1 LLRGDQIKGF
11 GEGEA
16 RKVLRAIPTAPLE
29 QLQKGQWR
37 EPRVLAHGRPAQ
49 CRQRQ
54 DAAMNEQNVD
64 EVPRLVSS
72 RHRQHLVD
80 GEIHGV

>member
-1 LLRGDQIKGF
+1 
-11 GEGEA
+11 
-16 RKVLRAIPTAPLE
+16 
-29 QLQKGQWR
+29 
-37 EPRVLAHGRPAQ
+37 
-49 CRQRQ
+49 
-54 DAAMNEQNVD
+54 MNEQNVD